1 MKNKEVNDL
10 IKDCTSKMSIDI
22 DGLPKDKAILIAN
35 DIGKILLKHRLKF
48 TYGGIGEGFTDKIC
62 GIQFDVENSESDI

>member
-1 MKNKEVNDL
+1 VKSKEVKDL

-22 DGLPKDKAILIAN
+22 DRIPKDKSILIAN
-35 DIGKILLKHRLKF
+35 DIGKILLKHNLEF

-62 GIQFDVENSESDI
+62 GIQFEIKVEE